1 LSDGACGANKQG
13 ESFMLFFFSFEV
25 MFKEY
30 TSVVRVNAFTSTMRA
45 DVKLLAIFFTCCECI
60 NFISKVKVQV

>member
-1 LSDGACGANKQG
+1 
-13 ESFMLFFFSFEV
+13 MLFFFSFEV

-45 DVKLLAIFFTCCECI
+45 NVKLLAIFFTCCECI